1 MKKDLTILQGKTFSL
16 PIRWETT
23 PIVYKPITA
32 IERSAPVV
40 ITCPSHGVPDGW
52 RAAVVSAKG
61 MTELNATGNPPTDK
75 DYYVATVLTPDTLE
89 FNAISSANFKAYSS
103 GGYLAY
109 NTPAPLNSYTGRIKI
124 KDKVGGAVLASSEAD
139 DAPLNVL
146 EVLVDDDT
154 KLVTLTISAEAT
166 ADFTFTKGVYDL
178 ELVSPNGVVT
188 SLLQGK
194 VSVTKE
200 ITT

>member
-1 MKKDLTILQGKTFSL
+1 
-16 PIRWETT
+16 
-23 PIVYKPITA
+23 
-32 IERSAPVV
+32 
-40 ITCPSHGVPDGW
+40 
-52 RAAVVSAKG
+52 
-61 MTELNATGNPPTDK
+61 MTELNAKGNPPTDK